1 MTPRFFPTPAAFRR
15 WLRRHHAESDAL
27 LVGFYKRGSG
37 KPSLSWP
44 QSVEEALCFG
54 WIDGVRRRLD
64 ATRYTVRFT
73 PRRAGSIWS
82 AVNIRKVEAL
92 GAARRMRPSGLAAF
106 ASRRA
111 NASGRY
117 SYEQRPARLPEPYA
131 GRLRRAPAAGRF
143 FSAPIPSYRRAAI
156 WWVISAKR
164 QETRARRAAV
174 LVELCALAGDSS
186 RSSAPGAP
194 EAALAS
200 SSGAGIIERIVMV

>member
-1 MTPRFFPTPAAFRR
+1 MTPRFFRTPAEFRR
-15 WLRRHHAESDAL
+15 WLRRRHAASDAL
-27 LVGFYKRGSG
+27 LVGFYKQGSG

-44 QSVEEALCFG
+44 ESVEEALCFG

-92 GAARRMRPSGLAAF
+92 RAARRMRPAGLAAF
-106 ASRRA
+106 ARRRA

-131 GRLRRAPAAGRF
+131 RMLRRAPAAARF
-143 FSAPIPSYRRAAI
+143 FSSQLPSYRRAAI

-164 QETRARRAAV
+164 PQTREHRAAR
-174 LVELCALAGDSS
+174 LVELCAGGRLIPQF
-186 RSSAPGAP
+186 RP
-194 EAALAS
+194 
-200 SSGAGIIERIVMV
+200 RR